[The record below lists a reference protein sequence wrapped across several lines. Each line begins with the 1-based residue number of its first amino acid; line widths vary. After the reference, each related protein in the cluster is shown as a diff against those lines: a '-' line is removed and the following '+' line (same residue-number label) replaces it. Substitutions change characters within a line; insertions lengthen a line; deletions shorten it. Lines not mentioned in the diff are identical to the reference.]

1 MKLIYRGTT
10 ENYDPAQTKINHRP
24 QRTTPYELSY
34 RGNRYRVDPTT
45 TKPTA
50 IAPRSY
56 ELMYRGNSY
65 QVSRDEFGEMTNIT
79 CSTKF
84 FQAQT
89 RKPQKAMLKVADQSL
104 R

>member
-10 ENYDPAQTKINHRP
+10 YDYDPAQAKNDHQP
-24 QRTTPYELSY
+24 QRTTPYELIY
-34 RGNRYRVDPTT
+34 RGNRYCVDPSKVSVATV
-45 TKPTA
+45 
-50 IAPRSY
+50 APRSY
-56 ELMYRGNSY
+56 ELMYRGNTY

-84 FQAQT
+84 FQSQT
-89 RKPQKAMLKVADQSL
+89 QNSHAVTPKVADQSL

>member
-10 ENYDPAQTKINHRP
+10 YDYDPTQAKIDHQP
-24 QRTTPYELSY
+24 QRTTPYELIY
-34 RGNRYRVDPTT
+34 RGSRYRVDPNQVKVAT
-45 TKPTA
+45 

-56 ELMYRGNSY
+56 ELMYRGNTY

-84 FQAQT
+84 FQPQT
-89 RKPQKAMLKVADQSL
+89 RNSHAVTPKVADQSL
-104 R
+104 P